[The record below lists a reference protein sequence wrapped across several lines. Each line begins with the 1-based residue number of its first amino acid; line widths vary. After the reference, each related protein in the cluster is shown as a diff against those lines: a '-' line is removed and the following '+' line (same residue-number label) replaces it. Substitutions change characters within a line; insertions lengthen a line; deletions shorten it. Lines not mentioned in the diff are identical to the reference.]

1 MSNVVSL
8 NVSHD
13 PIEEASEWIA
23 KLDRGLTKQE
33 KADLK
38 IWLASDKS
46 HPQLFL
52 DMVKMWDKM
61 ASLSQLSDLFEHK
74 PQQAK
79 KGMFAPFAMAAS
91 ILFATLISLGVWQY
105 SDIGQSA
112 QIAQVVQFQDTY
124 QTDIG
129 QQSTFFLQ
137 DKTKVELNTN
147 SLVKVT
153 YTDKQ
158 RLFELLQGEIHV
170 TVAHNKHQPL
180 SVIAGS
186 KVIQAVGTAFN
197 VELRESDVE
206 LIVTDGKVLVA
217 EAQALTDEPLA
228 LADVHLPKQSIA
240 LEKGQKARLFEGKNN
255 VVIDNESSI
264 DVELAWQQGSLIF
277 RGETLEQ
284 AMQEV
289 SRYTDYQFE
298 FGDEKSKQIQ
308 IAGLFK
314 TTDINGLLVA
324 LEQNFNVKYE
334 KVGIDRIQLSQN

>member
-1 MSNVVSL
+1 MSKVVSL
-8 NVSHD
+8 KVSRD
-13 PIEEASEWIA
+13 PIGEASEWIA
-23 KLDRGLTKQE
+23 KLDRGLTE
-33 KADLK
+33 KEKEHLK
-38 IWLASDKS
+38 IWLASDES

-74 PQQAK
+74 PQQSKRQLISA
-79 KGMFAPFAMAAS
+79 FSIAAS
-91 ILFATLISLGVWQY
+91 ILFVSLISFGVWHY
-105 SDIGQSA
+105 GEVGNNP
-112 QIAQVVQFQDTY
+112 QIAQVVQSQDTY
-124 QTDIG
+124 QTDVG

-137 DKTKVELNTN
+137 DKTKVALNTN

-153 YTDKQ
+153 YTNKQ
-158 RLFELLQGEIHV
+158 RLFELLKGEIHV
-170 TVAHNKHQPL
+170 TVAHNQHQPL

-197 VELRESDVE
+197 VELKASDVE
-206 LIVTDGKVLVA
+206 LIVTDGKVLIA
-217 EAQALTDEPLA
+217 ESNVLSEQPLA
-228 LADVHLPKQSIA
+228 LENVYLPKQSIA
-240 LEKGQKARLFEGKNN
+240 LEKGQKARLFEGINN
-255 VVIDNESSI
+255 VVIDDESSI
-264 DVELAWQQGSLIF
+264 DAELAWQQGSLIF

-284 AMQEV
+284 AMLEV

-298 FGDEKSKQIQ
+298 FGDEHSKQIQ

-314 TTDINGLLVA
+314 TADINGFLVA